1 MCAASGTYVSQYY
14 NTHFISLP
22 VPEVAPS
29 EVTVTANSTSAK
41 VTWSPLPPKFQCGV
55 ITYNLRVI
63 SENLEVHTARVRNH
77 SYQFLT
83 LQPGT
88 LYSLTIRAST
98 EAGEGPAT
106 SEQLF
111 ITSAVHSTETPPEPT
126 TTPAS
131 SVTTS
136 TIEQHSATEL
146 ASPSHPTSATDKTTP
161 STSGNTHEST
171 TTGHHTSDPTST
183 IEEHSATEL
192 ASPSHPTSASDETTP
207 STSGNTHE
215 STTTDHHTSDPTS
228 TIEEHSATELVSP
241 SHPTSA
247 TDETT
252 SSTSGRTHESTT
264 TDHHTSDPT
273 TDVDN
278 NVNSIDSLRVATDG
292 EPFIMPIAAIA
303 AIALGGALLVTIVG
317 ILVVCVCVCVYNC
330 RRKRK
335 TYVVNRTISQVP
347 SATNRI
353 FV

>member
-1 MCAASGTYVSQYY
+1 MCCFRYVSHYYNY

-29 EVTVTANSTSAK
+29 EVNVTANSTSAK

-83 LQPGT
+83 LQPET
-88 LYSLTIRAST
+88 LYLLTIRAST

-111 ITSAVHSTETPPEPT
+111 ITSAVHSTETPPKST

-131 SVTTS
+131 SVATS

-146 ASPSHPTSATDKTTP
+146 VSPSHPSSAT
-161 STSGNTHEST
+161 
-171 TTGHHTSDPTST
+171 
-183 IEEHSATEL
+183 
-192 ASPSHPTSASDETTP
+192 DETTP
-207 STSGNTHE
+207 STSG
-215 STTTDHHTSDPTS
+215 S
-228 TIEEHSATELVSP
+228 
-241 SHPTSA
+241 
-247 TDETT
+247 
-252 SSTSGRTHESTT
+252 THESTT

-278 NVNSIDSLRVATDG
+278 NVNSIDSLRVTTDG
-292 EPFIMPIAAIA
+292 EPFAMSIAVIA
-303 AIALGGALLVTIVG
+303 AIALGGTLLVTIVG
-317 ILVVCVCVCVYNC
+317 IIVVCVCVCVYNC

>member
-146 ASPSHPTSATDKTTP
+146 ASPSHPTSATDETSP
-161 STSGNTHEST
+161 STSGIWE
-171 TTGHHTSDPTST
+171 HT
-183 IEEHSATEL
+183 
-192 ASPSHPTSASDETTP
+192 
-207 STSGNTHE
+207 
-215 STTTDHHTSDPTS
+215 
-228 TIEEHSATELVSP
+228 
-241 SHPTSA
+241 
-247 TDETT
+247 
-252 SSTSGRTHESTT
+252 
-264 TDHHTSDPT
+264 
-273 TDVDN
+273 
-278 NVNSIDSLRVATDG
+278 
-292 EPFIMPIAAIA
+292 
-303 AIALGGALLVTIVG
+303 
-317 ILVVCVCVCVYNC
+317 
-330 RRKRK
+330 
-335 TYVVNRTISQVP
+335 
-347 SATNRI
+347 
-353 FV
+353 

>member
-55 ITYNLRVI
+55 ITYNLRAI

-77 SYQFLT
+77 SYQFQT

-88 LYSLTIRAST
+88 LYFLTIRAST

-126 TTPAS
+126 TTPAR
-131 SVTTS
+131 SVATS

-146 ASPSHPTSATDKTTP
+146 ASPSHPTSATDETTP

-171 TTGHHTSDPTST
+171 ITDHHTSDPTST

-192 ASPSHPTSASDETTP
+192 ASPSHPTSATDETTP
-207 STSGNTHE
+207 STSGN
-215 STTTDHHTSDPTS
+215 
-228 TIEEHSATELVSP
+228 
-241 SHPTSA
+241 
-247 TDETT
+247 
-252 SSTSGRTHESTT
+252 THESTT

-317 ILVVCVCVCVYNC
+317 IIVVCVCVCVYNC

>member
-55 ITYNLRVI
+55 ITYNLRAI

-77 SYQFLT
+77 SYEFLT

-126 TTPAS
+126 TTPAR

-146 ASPSHPTSATDKTTP
+146 ASPSHPTSATD
-161 STSGNTHEST
+161 
-171 TTGHHTSDPTST
+171 
-183 IEEHSATEL
+183 
-192 ASPSHPTSASDETTP
+192 ETTP
-207 STSGNTHE
+207 STSGSTHE

-228 TIEEHSATELVSP
+228 TIEEHFATELASP

-252 SSTSGRTHESTT
+252 PSTSGNTHESTT
-264 TDHHTSDPT
+264 TDRHTSDPT

-303 AIALGGALLVTIVG
+303 AIALGGTLLVTIVG
-317 ILVVCVCVCVYNC
+317 IIVVCVCVCVYNC

>member
-63 SENLEVHTARVRNH
+63 SKNLEVHTARVRNH

-146 ASPSHPTSATDKTTP
+146 ASPSHPTSATDETTP
-161 STSGNTHEST
+161 STSGSTHEST
-171 TTGHHTSDPTST
+171 TTDHHTSDPTST

-192 ASPSHPTSASDETTP
+192 ASPSHPTSATDETTP
-207 STSGNTHE
+207 STSGSTHE
-215 STTTDHHTSDPTS
+215 STT
-228 TIEEHSATELVSP
+228 A
-241 SHPTSA
+241 
-247 TDETT
+247 
-252 SSTSGRTHESTT
+252 G
-264 TDHHTSDPT
+264 HHTSDPT

>member
-171 TTGHHTSDPTST
+171 TT
-183 IEEHSATEL
+183 
-192 ASPSHPTSASDETTP
+192 
-207 STSGNTHE
+207 
-215 STTTDHHTSDPTS
+215 DHHTSDPTS